1 MAAAGK
7 ENTTCAWTLL
17 AMLPKFV
24 LHAPYRGGRKGHT
37 SYANHVL
44 KCLER
49 WQAREY
55 ASLWYDAISSFN
67 NKQHSSPKTPHNDEK
82 RAAIRTELLARQDE
96 FSRGMAALTASPMAP
111 ESPETLSKLR
121 NKHPCRLPCPAFLT
135 EFLATEPPPTKCP
148 PLQLTEQETSAAVK
162 SFHRGSSG
170 GTMGLCPEH
179 IQEAFYANVDSNV
192 NPLTALAKLVN
203 HLLAG
208 KAPLESQNHFADA
221 RLCALQKGE
230 QDVRPIAVGE
240 TLRRLASKG
249 ACAALKLRAQA
260 IFCGTQY
267 GFAVPAGSER
277 MIHRC

>member
-67 NKQHSSPKTPHNDEK
+67 NKQHSSPKTSHNDEK
-82 RAAIRTELLARQDE
+82 RAAIRTEPLARQGE

-179 IQEAFYANVDSNV
+179 ITGGILRE
-192 NPLTALAKLVN
+192 
-203 HLLAG
+203 
-208 KAPLESQNHFADA
+208 
-221 RLCALQKGE
+221 
-230 QDVRPIAVGE
+230 
-240 TLRRLASKG
+240 RRLECQPTHGPRKVSQPSLGGESSARIPKPFRRRPP
-249 ACAALKLRAQA
+249 LRLA
-260 IFCGTQY
+260 
-267 GFAVPAGSER
+267 ER
-277 MIHRC
+277 RARRPPDCCR